1 MHSDK
6 LLARLT
12 RVTKVPRRRL
22 AEEPKYRLRL
32 VAKKLHKKALKMHK
46 KHSTSLLKLQD

>member
-12 RVTKVPRRRL
+12 RVTNVPRRRL

-32 VAKKLHKKALKMHK
+32 VAKKLHNKALKMHK
-46 KHSTSLLKLQD
+46 KYATSLLKQD